1 MYPTLSAALATVR
14 RIAKS
19 HGLRLVIEVG
29 DDGDEEVFA
38 LDMDR
43 PYGHRIVASA
53 KAADGGTT
61 IDEAVEAVAR
71 QIEALAAA

>member
-29 DDGDEEVFA
+29 TDGEEVFA

-53 KAADGGTT
+53 RTTEGGPTL
-61 IDEAVEAVAR
+61 DEAVEAVAR
-71 QIEALAAA
+71 QLEALAAA